1 MRCQANFAGGRSR
14 PIKRHMNTI
23 RIAGKDY
30 PCRMTMGAILRFKQQ
45 MGYEVTA
52 VKEESFAD
60 NLTLLWCCVA
70 SACARE
76 KKPFDL
82 SPMEMAD
89 AITLEDFGAWK
100 DANFEAVQA
109 DASPATDTKK
119 KA

>member
-1 MRCQANFAGGRSR
+1 
-14 PIKRHMNTI
+14 
-23 RIAGKDY
+23 
-30 PCRMTMGAILRFKQQ
+30 MGAMLRFKQQ

-52 VKEESFAD
+52 VTKKESFTD

-76 KKPFDL
+76 KIPFDL
-82 SPMEMAD
+82 SLMEMAD
-89 AITLEDFGAWK
+89 AITPEDFGAWQST
-100 DANFEAVQA
+100 NFEAVRA

>member
-1 MRCQANFAGGRSR
+1 
-14 PIKRHMNTI
+14 
-23 RIAGKDY
+23 
-30 PCRMTMGAILRFKQQ
+30 MGAMLRFKEQT
-45 MGYEVTA
+45 GREVTE
-52 VKEESFAD
+52 VKGESFTD

-76 KKPFDL
+76 KIPFDL

-100 DANFEAVQA
+100 DANFETVQA
-109 DASPATDTKK
+109 NASPATDTKK

>member
-1 MRCQANFAGGRSR
+1 
-14 PIKRHMNTI
+14 
-23 RIAGKDY
+23 
-30 PCRMTMGAILRFKQQ
+30 MGAILRFKQQ

-52 VKEESFAD
+52 VKGESFKD

-76 KKPFDL
+76 KIPFDL

-100 DANFEAVQA
+100 DANFEAVPA
-109 DASPATDTKK
+109 DAPKAADAPKQAGSKK